1 VRREEDSESR
11 GERQSE
17 RREGE
22 RRDSGRREERSEG
35 RYRVRDIE
43 KREIQ

>member
-1 VRREEDSESR
+1 MRREEDSESR

-17 RREGE
+17 RREEETG
-22 RRDSGRREERSEG
+22 GREERSEG